1 MLKLNIYDKNKIA
14 KTYTADTT
22 YIMYGTIEDIIGLID
37 FDKLT
42 DLEDKATQIE
52 LGKIIIKAI
61 PMLKPMLKE
70 IFEEL
75 TDEEIRKTRVNEL
88 VPLFVEIFTYAF
100 SELTLVNKNTSK
112 N

>member
-14 KTYTADTT
+14 KTYTAEAAYLT
-22 YIMYGTIEDIIGLID
+22 YGTIEDIIGLID
-37 FDKLT
+37 FDKI
-42 DLEDKATQIE
+42 DDKIE
-52 LGKIIIKAI
+52 LGKSIIRAI

-75 TDEEIRKTRVNEL
+75 TDEEMRKTRVNEL
-88 VPLFVEIFTYAF
+88 VPLFVEIFKYAF
-100 SELTLVNKNTSK
+100 SEITLVNKSTSK